1 MRVGPDAWFRWSAYP
16 LVVLCG
22 VLVFL
27 YFAVSNLPQL
37 SMHTLSFSPLQL
49 LCILV
54 FEETFVQVQALQQR
68 VPGVSPAPTT
78 LPLSLAPQSPG
89 GCTWAT
95 QFSLHAQS
103 PSSPVCHGS
112 LSTADSGIL
121 CCSVGGDIGVVQ
133 LLPDLPLGLSP
144 IGSMGCLT
152 KPSFPPSSPRS
163 GALTLPGL
171 TWLS

>member
-1 MRVGPDAWFRWSAYP
+1 MAPAAGEWSENKSPCLLGRGWVPRVGVRASWILYP
-16 LVVLCG
+16 NVGEGRALCG

-37 SMHTLSFSPLQL
+37 SMHALSFSHLQL

-54 FEETFVQVQALQQR
+54 FEETFVQVQALQHR

-78 LPLSLAPQSPG
+78 LPLSLAPLSPG

-112 LSTADSGIL
+112 LSTADGGIL
-121 CCSVGGDIGVVQ
+121 CCSVGGD
-133 LLPDLPLGLSP
+133 
-144 IGSMGCLT
+144 T
-152 KPSFPPSSPRS
+152 
-163 GALTLPGL
+163 
-171 TWLS
+171 